1 MTDDERV
8 RPETVFRARWRE
20 RQSASVR
27 AGDLIKQPGW
37 IDAALVALGVLVA
50 AGGVAGLTVTVER
63 TTTLSAVVQS
73 RTVTAIR
80 AGTDPAPGTA
90 ALYRDSSGA
99 TVDAI
104 VVAVNPTEVIAQLD
118 RPGGPSTGAL
128 VFPAGRQPVITVL
141 LPRLG

>member
-20 RQSASVR
+20 RQTASVR
-27 AGDLIKQPGW
+27 TGELITQPGW

-50 AGGVAGLTVTVER
+50 AGGITGLTVTVER

-73 RTVTAIR
+73 TTVTAIR

-104 VVAVNPTEVIAQLD
+104 VVAVNPIEVIAQLD
-118 RPGGPSTGAL
+118 RPRAASAGAL
-128 VFPAGRQPVITVL
+128 VLPAGRQPVLAVL